1 MNFIKK
7 DNTLKNDKNLILDKN
22 KEIIHNFRLPI
33 LCSTHNK
40 QIKTLK
46 GFLSHIIDT
55 HKTYICEQ
63 CGENFKTFKR
73 LKTHILSN
81 INKDDAPIFNNEIN
95 EENLDED
102 MVKCSECGL
111 IFNSVEKMSFHYFEV
126 HEKNKKE
133 KNDNKEWRR
142 QTKPQVEKEVEKNNN
157 KEKKNIELEE
167 RYSKWIEMRMGNKND
182 EAKKKKKKNLK
193 D

>member
-1 MNFIKK
+1 M
-7 DNTLKNDKNLILDKN
+7 
-22 KEIIHNFRLPI
+22 
-33 LCSTHNK
+33 
-40 QIKTLK
+40 
-46 GFLSHIIDT
+46 
-55 HKTYICEQ
+55 
-63 CGENFKTFKR
+63 
-73 LKTHILSN
+73 SN

-182 EAKKKKKKNLK
+182 EAKKKEKEEFKRLEDMKKLMI
-193 D
+193 

>member
-1 MNFIKK
+1 
-7 DNTLKNDKNLILDKN
+7 
-22 KEIIHNFRLPI
+22 
-33 LCSTHNK
+33 
-40 QIKTLK
+40 
-46 GFLSHIIDT
+46 
-55 HKTYICEQ
+55 
-63 CGENFKTFKR
+63 
-73 LKTHILSN
+73 
-81 INKDDAPIFNNEIN
+81 
-95 EENLDED
+95 

-111 IFNSVEKMSFHYFEV
+111 IFNSVEKMSFHYFEI

-182 EAKKKKKKNLK
+182 EAKKKEKEEFKRLEDMKKINDLKREEEMKETEEIIKKQLLKSNEELKKKRK
-193 D
+193 KKI